1 MIAHSPALFMIG
13 VITLIALYH
22 SALISNIQFL
32 PLNKTGN
39 TLLTSALF
47 FPKNR
52 LLHHWPRYSR
62 RLKEAFF
69 GGGKAGYL
77 DSPAV
82 AAQQIRKPHM
92 ARLPPS

>member
-1 MIAHSPALFMIG
+1 LHKKSPKRKGKGAMIAHSPALFMIG

-47 FPKNR
+47 FPK
-52 LLHHWPRYSR
+52 
-62 RLKEAFF
+62 
-69 GGGKAGYL
+69 
-77 DSPAV
+77 SPAASL
-82 AAQQIRKPHM
+82 AALLADYTFFLKA
-92 ARLPPS
+92 ARR